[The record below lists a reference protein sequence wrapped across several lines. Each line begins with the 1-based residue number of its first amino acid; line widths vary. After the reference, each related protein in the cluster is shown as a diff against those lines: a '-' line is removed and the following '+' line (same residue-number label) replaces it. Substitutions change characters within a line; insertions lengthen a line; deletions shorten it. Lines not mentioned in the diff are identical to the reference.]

1 MAKQVQLRR
10 GTNSEHAT
18 FTGAAGELTYV
29 TDDKTL
35 RIHDGTT
42 AGGIKAITEGTG
54 TTNISNNV
62 DITAGNLNITAGA
75 LQFAGNTGMTIRQ
88 VVTSSTTGTEPTIT
102 SPSNDTTTGHF
113 ISITPQTSG
122 SKILVLGSMQCSM
135 DPDSTPAYAGVRV
148 NLYTHTSQQTVNT
161 TAAGTPLLA
170 GADAGPLF
178 RIREHD
184 NSAAHHVVYPL
195 LYVYEP
201 GDTTTRYLDF
211 TINCDNEETDEV
223 QHDRSASP
231 FYAIELA

>member
-62 DITAGNLNITAGA
+62 DITAGNLNIAAGNLNIAAGA

-88 VVTSSTTGTEPTIT
+88 VVTSSTTGSEPTIT
-102 SPSNDTTTGHF
+102 SSTNDTTTGHF

-135 DPDSTPAYAGVRV
+135 NPDSSPAYAGVRV

-161 TAAGTPLLA
+161 TAAGTPLL
-170 GADAGPLF
+170 
-178 RIREHD
+178 RIRESDSSSPHYL
-184 NSAAHHVVYPL
+184 VYPL
-195 LYVYEP
+195 LYLYEP

-211 TINCDNEETDEV
+211 TINCDNVETDEV
-223 QHDRSASP
+223 FHDRSVSP